1 VAGFSRT
8 IYLAPFA
15 RSSLLRENG
24 RDRPRERG
32 SLYIMEVRMRALR
45 IFGVV
50 CAVALLATPLAAQR
64 GAAPAPAPAMTM
76 TVAGFADGGLFPVMY
91 SQAAPG
97 VATGE
102 GLSPA
107 IKWEGVPAGT
117 ASFVLNM
124 HDLDVVR
131 NKTTDDQAHWV
142 VWNIPGTSTGLPEGV
157 PKGSQL
163 ADGSYQ
169 ISATGTMYRGPG
181 AGANGPMHHYVFEV
195 YALDTKLDVKATTD
209 AFETRANV
217 MKAMQG
223 HILGKAVYGGLFKRP
238 S

>member
-1 VAGFSRT
+1 MRTMELGLLLMTFAAAGAVVAGQ
-8 IYLAPFA
+8 
-15 RSSLLRENG
+15 
-24 RDRPRERG
+24 
-32 SLYIMEVRMRALR
+32 
-45 IFGVV
+45 
-50 CAVALLATPLAAQR
+50 QR
-64 GAAPAPAPAMTM
+64 GAAPGPPPAPPMTM
-76 TVAGFADGGLFPVMY
+76 TVAGFSDGGQIPVKFT
-91 SQAAPG
+91 QAAPG

-107 IKWEGVPAGT
+107 ITWSNTPAGT
-117 ASFVLNM
+117 QSFVLNM
-124 HDLDVVR
+124 HDMEVVR
-131 NKTTDDQAHWV
+131 NKTSDDQAHWV
-142 VWNIPGTSTGLPEGV
+142 VWNIPAASTGLPEGV

-181 AGANGPMHHYVFEV
+181 APANGPPHHYMFEI
-195 YALDTKLDVKATTD
+195 YALDTKLDVQPTAD

-238 S
+238 Q